1 MFGNNLIGGITRNTF
16 SLPRILNGISKTLG
30 VVNQAIPLYKQAKP
44 MIEKGRTLFKVAME
58 MTKSPSTNSQTNS
71 PTKKFPLNAGK
82 KENIS
87 PKRNVSI
94 NRPIFFQ

>member
-1 MFGNNLIGGITRNTF
+1 MFGNNLIGGIARNTF

-58 MTKSPSTNSQTNS
+58 MTKSPSTNSS
-71 PTKKFPLNAGK
+71 TKKIPLNAVK

>member
-1 MFGNNLIGGITRNTF
+1 MFGNNLIGGIARNTF

-58 MTKSPSTNSQTNS
+58 MTKSPSTNSTTS
-71 PTKKFPLNAGK
+71 STIKKLPINVVK

-94 NRPIFFQ
+94 NKPIFFQ